1 MALTNLGLAL
11 ADCGSRRSRPSPSQT
26 RARTIFVA
34 ALGPTH
40 SSTLLA
46 GERLADALV
55 AVGQPVRAQ
64 AVRAEVDE
72 AAAERFK
79 HEEPVRSG

>member
-11 ADCGSRRSRPSPSQT
+11 ADAGASDQAVETQT
-26 RARTIFVA
+26 RARESSSRRSV
-34 ALGPTH
+34 PTH

-55 AVGQPVRAQ
+55 AMGQPVRAQ

-72 AAAERFK
+72 AAAERLK
-79 HEEPVRSG
+79 DEEPVRSG

>member
-11 ADCGSRRSRPSPSQT
+11 ADSGASDQAVATQT
-26 RARTIFVA
+26 RAREIFVA

-55 AVGQPVRAQ
+55 AMGQPVRAQ

-72 AAAERFK
+72 VAAERLK
-79 HEEPVRSG
+79 DEEPVRSG